1 MSKNTVNFML
11 HIKVYKSINGNAY
24 NYLLKSRDFFLV
36 RTCTVFGNRFADINL
51 KGDLF
56 GGVTTAIISLPLAL
70 AFGVAS
76 GAGAE
81 AGLWG
86 AIMVGFFAA
95 LFGGSSSLISE
106 PTGPMTVIMTAV
118 LTSMMAKYPE
128 TGMAMS
134 FTVVIMAGAFQVL
147 LGTLKLGKYITL
159 MPYSVISGFMSGI
172 GVILIILQISP
183 LLGHLAPAGGVIG
196 TLSAL
201 PDNILNLKFSELFLG
216 LLTLGIL
223 FFLPQKYRRYVP
235 AQLIAL
241 VAVTLLS
248 VIFFDTDSIRRIG
261 EIPAG
266 LPSLVLPHINAD
278 MFTTMVIDALVLGTL
293 GCIDTLLT
301 AVIGDSLT
309 RKEHDSDKELRGQGL
324 ANIISGLFGALPG
337 AGATMGTVTN
347 IQVGARSPLS
357 GIIRA
362 LVLALVVLVAG
373 GLTEPIP
380 MAVLAGIAVYVG
392 FNILDWS
399 FIQRAHKVNVQG
411 MAIMYGVMLLTV
423 FVDLIVAVGL
433 GVFISNIIIIEQLS
447 RVQARQVK
455 AISDADENSVPLT
468 DSERGLLDKANG
480 KVLFFYLSGPMIF
493 SVSKAISQQHSSI
506 SDYDVMI
513 LDLTDVPMI
522 DVTVGLAL
530 ENAIKDALD
539 ARCEVLLLCP
549 NINTRQQLEKFHVLT
564 LVPEGNTYLFRYEA
578 LQASLKY
585 VKNTDLLE
593 PT

>member
-1 MSKNTVNFML
+1 
-11 HIKVYKSINGNAY
+11 
-24 NYLLKSRDFFLV
+24 LL
-36 RTCTVFGNRFADINL
+36 GNRFDNINL
-51 KGDLF
+51 KGDIF

-95 LFGGSSSLISE
+95 LFGGSTSLISE

-118 LTSMMAKYPE
+118 LTSMMAKNPE

-134 FTVVIMAGAFQVL
+134 FTVVMMAGAFQIL
-147 LGTLKLGKYITL
+147 LGTLKLGKYVTL

-172 GVILIILQISP
+172 GVILIILQLSP
-183 LLGHLAPAGGVIG
+183 LLGHSAPPGGVLG
-196 TLSAL
+196 TISAL
-201 PDNILNLKFSELFLG
+201 PDTLSNIKLSELLLG
-216 LLTLGIL
+216 LLTLGVL
-223 FFLPQKYRRYVP
+223 FYFPKKYRKYVP
-235 AQLIAL
+235 AQLVAL
-241 VAVTLLS
+241 VVVTLLS
-248 VIFFDTDSIRRIG
+248 MLFFDSDSIRRIG

-266 LPSLVLPHINAD
+266 LPSIVIPHFNAD

-324 ANIISGLFGALPG
+324 ANMISGLFGALPG

-357 GIIRA
+357 GMIRA
-362 LVLALVVLVAG
+362 LMLALVVLVAG

-392 FNILDWS
+392 LNILDWS
-399 FIQRAHKVNVQG
+399 FIQRAHKVSIQG

-423 FVDLIVAVGL
+423 FVDLIAAVGL
-433 GVFISNIIIIEQLS
+433 GVFISNIIIIDKLS
-447 RVQARQVK
+447 KVQARKVK
-455 AISDADENSVPLT
+455 AISDGDDNVVPLSIT
-468 DSERGLLDKANG
+468 EREILDKADG

-493 SVSKAISQQHSSI
+493 SVSKAISRQHASI
-506 SDYDVMI
+506 SDYQVMI

-539 ARCEVLLLCP
+539 ANCEVLLICP
-549 NINTRQQLEKFHVLT
+549 NTETRQQLEKFHVLT
-564 LVPEGNTYLFRYEA
+564 LVPIENNCSDREQA
-578 LQASLKY
+578 LQTALTY
-585 VKNTDLLE
+585 VST
-593 PT
+593 

>member
-1 MSKNTVNFML
+1 M
-11 HIKVYKSINGNAY
+11 
-24 NYLLKSRDFFLV
+24 
-36 RTCTVFGNRFADINL
+36 FGDRFNDINL

-86 AIMVGFFAA
+86 AILVGLFAA
-95 LFGGSSSLISE
+95 LFGGSSTLISE

-118 LTSMMAKYPE
+118 LTSMVAKYPE
-128 TGMAMS
+128 SGIAIS
-134 FTVVIMAGAFQVL
+134 FTIVMMAGAFQVL
-147 LGTLKLGKYITL
+147 IGTLKLGKYITL
-159 MPYSVISGFMSGI
+159 MPYSVVSGFMSGI
-172 GVILIILQISP
+172 GVILIILQLSP
-183 LLGHLAPAGGVIG
+183 LLGHAAPAGGVLG

-201 PDNILNLKFSELFLG
+201 PETISNMKFSEFFLG

-223 FFLPQKYRRYVP
+223 FFFPKQYRKYVP
-235 AQLIAL
+235 AQLVAL

-248 VIFFDTDSIRRIG
+248 VIIFDFDDVRRIG
-261 EIPAG
+261 EIPTG
-266 LPSLVLPHINAD
+266 LPSLVVPVINGEI
-278 MFTTMVIDALVLGTL
+278 FTAMVIDALVLGTL

-309 RKEHDSDKELRGQGL
+309 RKEHDSDKELRGQGF
-324 ANIISGLFGALPG
+324 ANMISGLFGALPG

-357 GIIRA
+357 GVIRA
-362 LVLALVVLVAG
+362 LILALVVLVAS

-392 FNILDWS
+392 FGILDWS
-399 FIQRAHKVNVQG
+399 FIQRAHRVSVQG

-433 GVFISNIIIIEQLS
+433 GVFISNILIIERLS
-447 RVQARQVK
+447 RVQAKQVK
-455 AISDADENSVPLT
+455 AISDADENDVPLT
-468 DSERGLLDKANG
+468 DSERGLLDRANG

-493 SVSKAISQQHSSI
+493 SVSKAISRQHSSI
-506 SDYDVMI
+506 ADYEAMI

-530 ENAIKDALD
+530 ENAIKDAQEAQCD
-539 ARCEVLLLCP
+539 VYLLCP
-549 NINTRQQLEKFHVLT
+549 NERVREQLEKFHVLE
-564 LVPEGNTYLFRYEA
+564 LVPDENTFKFRYEA
-578 LQASLKY
+578 LNAAVNKVEQDEHQGAF
-585 VKNTDLLE
+585 V
-593 PT
+593 

>member
-1 MSKNTVNFML
+1 MF
-11 HIKVYKSINGNAY
+11 G
-24 NYLLKSRDFFLV
+24 SRFK
-36 RTCTVFGNRFADINL
+36 DINF
-51 KGDLF
+51 KGDIF

-86 AIMVGFFAA
+86 AIMVGLFAS
-95 LFGGSSSLISE
+95 LFGGSNTLISE

-118 LTSMMAKYPE
+118 LTSMIAKYPE
-128 TGMAMS
+128 TGMAMT
-134 FTVVIMAGAFQVL
+134 FTVVMMAGAFQIL
-147 LGTLKLGKYITL
+147 LGTLKMGKYVTL

-172 GVILIILQISP
+172 GVILIILQLSP
-183 LLGHLAPAGGVIG
+183 LLGHAAPTGGVLG

-201 PDNILNLKFSELFLG
+201 PETISNLKFNELFLG

-223 FFLPQKYRRYVP
+223 FFFPKKYRKYVP
-235 AQLIAL
+235 AQLVAL

-248 VIFFDTDSIRRIG
+248 VMLFDTEDIRRIG

-266 LPSLVLPHINAD
+266 LPSLVAPHIDPD
-278 MFTTMVIDALVLGTL
+278 MFVEMVIDALVLGTL

-324 ANIISGLFGALPG
+324 ANMISGLFGALPG

-357 GIIRA
+357 GVVRA

-399 FIQRAHKVNVQG
+399 FIQRAHKVSFSG

-433 GVFISNIIIIEQLS
+433 GVFVSNIMIIERLS
-447 RVQARQVK
+447 REQARQVK
-455 AISDADENSVPLT
+455 AISDADEDDVPLT
-468 DSERGLLDKANG
+468 DSERGLLDRANG
-480 KVLFFYLSGPMIF
+480 RVLFFYLSGPMIF
-493 SVSKAISQQHSSI
+493 SVSKAISRQHTSI

-513 LDLTDVPMI
+513 LDLTDVPML

-539 ARCEVLLLCP
+539 ARCEVYLLCP
-549 NINTRQQLEKFHVLT
+549 NQRTREQLEKFHVID
-564 LVPEGNTYLFRYEA
+564 LVPDNNMYQFRYEA
-578 LQASLKY
+578 LNAAVAHVESDHYQRMTA
-585 VKNTDLLE
+585 
-593 PT
+593 

>member
-1 MSKNTVNFML
+1 MK
-11 HIKVYKSINGNAY
+11 
-24 NYLLKSRDFFLV
+24 LV
-36 RTCTVFGNRFADINL
+36 HRFEDLNL

-86 AIMVGFFAA
+86 AIMVGLFAS
-95 LFGGSSSLISE
+95 LFGGSSTLISE

-128 TGMAMS
+128 TGLAMT
-134 FTVVIMAGAFQVL
+134 FTVVMMAGAFQIL
-147 LGTLKLGKYITL
+147 LGTLKLGKYVTL
-159 MPYSVISGFMSGI
+159 MPYSVVSGFMSGI
-172 GVILIILQISP
+172 GVILVILQLAPI
-183 LLGHLAPAGGVIG
+183 LGSAAPAGGVVG
-196 TLSAL
+196 TIKAL
-201 PDNILNLKFSELFLG
+201 PELIVNIDFKELFLG

-223 FFLPQKYRRYVP
+223 FFLPKKYRQHVP
-235 AQLIAL
+235 PQLVAL

-248 VIFFDTDSIRRIG
+248 VLIFDNDSIRRIG

-266 LPSLVLPHINAD
+266 LPSLVMPTFNSEMLTA
-278 MFTTMVIDALVLGTL
+278 MVIDALVLGTL

-324 ANIISGLFGALPG
+324 ANLIAGLFGALPG

-357 GIIRA
+357 GVIRA
-362 LVLALVVLVAG
+362 LVLALVVLVASD
-373 GLTEPIP
+373 LTEPIP

-399 FIQRAHKVNVQG
+399 FIQRAHKVSLAG
-411 MAIMYGVMLLTV
+411 MGIMYGVMLLTV

-433 GVFISNIIIIEQLS
+433 GVFISNIIIIERLS
-447 RVQARQVK
+447 LAQERHVK
-455 AISDADENSVPLT
+455 AISDADDDDVPLT
-468 DSERGLLDKANG
+468 AEQRSILDKAQG

-493 SVSKAISQQHSSI
+493 SVSKAISRQHSSI
-506 SDYDVMI
+506 DEYEAMI
-513 LDLTDVPMI
+513 LDLSDVPMI

-530 ENAIKDALD
+530 ENAIKDAKD
-539 ARCEVLLLCP
+539 ANCHVYLLCP
-549 NINTRQQLEKFHVLT
+549 NEQTRKQLDKFHVID
-564 LVPEGNTYLFRYEA
+564 LVPDENIYTQREQALEA
-578 LQASLKY
+578 AYQATL
-585 VKNTDLLE
+585 
-593 PT
+593 

>member
-1 MSKNTVNFML
+1 MF
-11 HIKVYKSINGNAY
+11 G
-24 NYLLKSRDFFLV
+24 SRFE
-36 RTCTVFGNRFADINL
+36 DINF
-51 KGDLF
+51 KGDVF

-86 AIMVGFFAA
+86 AIMVGLFAS
-95 LFGGSSSLISE
+95 LFGGSNTLISE

-128 TGMAMS
+128 TGMAMT
-134 FTVVIMAGAFQVL
+134 FTVVMMAGAFQIL
-147 LGTLKLGKYITL
+147 LGTLKLGKYVTL

-172 GVILIILQISP
+172 GVILIILQLSP
-183 LLGHLAPAGGVIG
+183 LMGHAAPSGGVLG

-201 PDNILNLKFSELFLG
+201 PETISNLKFSELFLG

-223 FFLPQKYRRYVP
+223 FFFPKQYRKYVP
-235 AQLIAL
+235 AQLVAL

-248 VIFFDTDSIRRIG
+248 VILFDTEDIRRIG

-266 LPSLVLPHINAD
+266 LPSLVAPYIDTD
-278 MFTTMVIDALVLGTL
+278 MFVEMVIDALVLGTL

-324 ANIISGLFGALPG
+324 ANMISGLFGALPG

-357 GIIRA
+357 GVIRA
-362 LVLALVVLVAG
+362 LMLALVVLVAA

-399 FIQRAHKVNVQG
+399 FIQRAHKVSFSG
-411 MAIMYGVMLLTV
+411 MAVMYGVMLLTV

-433 GVFISNIIIIEQLS
+433 GVFISNIIIIERLS
-447 RVQARQVK
+447 REQARQVK
-455 AISDADENSVPLT
+455 AISDADEDDVPLT
-468 DSERGLLDKANG
+468 DSERGLLDRANG

-493 SVSKAISQQHSSI
+493 SVSKAISRQHSSI

-539 ARCEVLLLCP
+539 ANCAVYLLCP
-549 NINTRQQLEKFHVLT
+549 NERTREQLEKFHVID
-564 LVPEGNTYLFRYEA
+564 LVPDENMYQFRYEA
-578 LQASLKY
+578 LNAAVAHVEADQYQRITA
-585 VKNTDLLE
+585 
-593 PT
+593 

>member
-1 MSKNTVNFML
+1 
-11 HIKVYKSINGNAY
+11 
-24 NYLLKSRDFFLV
+24 LLD
-36 RTCTVFGNRFADINL
+36 NRFTDMNL

-56 GGVTTAIISLPLAL
+56 GGVTTAVISLPLAL

-95 LFGGSSSLISE
+95 LWGGSTTLISE

-128 TGMAMS
+128 TGMAMA
-134 FTVVIMAGAFQVL
+134 FTIVMMAGAFQVL
-147 LGTLKLGKYITL
+147 LGTLKLGKYVTL

-172 GVILIILQISP
+172 GVILILLQISP
-183 LLGHLAPAGGVIG
+183 LLGQAAPAGGVMG
-196 TLSAL
+196 TLSEL
-201 PDNILNLKFSELFLG
+201 PSTLANIKFGELFLG
-216 LLTLGIL
+216 ALTLGIL
-223 FFLPQKYRRYVP
+223 FFYPKQYRKYIP
-235 AQLIAL
+235 AQLVAL

-248 VIFFDTDSIRRIG
+248 VMIFDTDSIRRIG

-266 LPSLVLPHINAD
+266 LPSIVIPHFNSE
-278 MFTTMVIDALVLGTL
+278 MFTAMVIDALVLGTL

-309 RKEHDSDKELRGQGL
+309 RKEHDSDKELRGQGF
-324 ANIISGLFGALPG
+324 ANMISGLFGALPG

-362 LVLALVVLVAG
+362 VVLALVVLIAG

-380 MAVLAGIAVYVG
+380 MAVLAGIAVFVG
-392 FNILDWS
+392 INILDWS
-399 FIQRAHKVNVQG
+399 FIQRAHKVSVQG

-433 GVFISNIIIIEQLS
+433 GVFISNIIIIERLS
-447 RVQARQVK
+447 REQSRTVRS
-455 AISDADENSVPLT
+455 ISDTDGDDKDLPLT
-468 DSERGLLDKANG
+468 EEERGILDRANG
-480 KVLFFYLSGPMIF
+480 KLLFLYLSGPMIF
-493 SVSKAISQQHSSI
+493 SVSKAISRQHTSVAE
-506 SDYDVMI
+506 YEVMI

-539 ARCEVLLLCP
+539 AKCEVFLLCP
-549 NINTRQQLEKFHVLT
+549 NEKTREQLERFHVVD
-564 LVPEGNTYLFRYEA
+564 LVPSDNTYSFRYEA
-578 LQASLKY
+578 LEAALKY
-585 VKNTDLLE
+585 IESKEKSAELE
-593 PT
+593 KS

>member
-1 MSKNTVNFML
+1 MF
-11 HIKVYKSINGNAY
+11 G
-24 NYLLKSRDFFLV
+24 SRFEDV
-36 RTCTVFGNRFADINL
+36 NL
-51 KGDLF
+51 KGDMF

-86 AIMVGFFAA
+86 AIMVGLFAS
-95 LFGGSSSLISE
+95 LFGGSNTLISE

-128 TGMAMS
+128 AGMAMT
-134 FTVVIMAGAFQVL
+134 FTVVMMAGAFQIL
-147 LGTLKLGKYITL
+147 LGTLKLGKYVTL

-172 GVILIILQISP
+172 GVILIILQMSP
-183 LLGHLAPAGGVIG
+183 LLGHAAPSGGVIG
-196 TLSAL
+196 TLTAL
-201 PDNILNLKFSELFLG
+201 PDTVANMKFSELFLG

-223 FFLPQKYRRYVP
+223 FCFPKKYRRYVP
-235 AQLIAL
+235 AQLVAL

-248 VIFFDTDSIRRIG
+248 VMLFDFDDIRRIG

-266 LPSLVLPHINAD
+266 LPSLVVPHIDAS
-278 MFTTMVIDALVLGTL
+278 MFVEMVIDALVLGTL

-324 ANIISGLFGALPG
+324 ANMISGLFGALPG

-357 GIIRA
+357 GVIRA
-362 LVLALVVLVAG
+362 LMLALVVLVAG

-399 FIQRAHKVNVQG
+399 FIQRAHKVSFAG

-433 GVFISNIIIIEQLS
+433 GVFISNIIIIERLS
-447 RVQARQVK
+447 REQARQVK
-455 AISDADENSVPLT
+455 AISDADEDDVPLT
-468 DSERGLLDKANG
+468 DSERGLLDMANG

-493 SVSKAISQQHSSI
+493 SVSKAISRQHTSI
-506 SDYDVMI
+506 SDYEVMI

-539 ARCEVLLLCP
+539 ANCQVYLLCP
-549 NINTRQQLEKFHVLT
+549 NEQTRQQLEKFHVID
-564 LVPEGNTYLFRYEA
+564 LVADENTYKFRYEA
-578 LQASLKY
+578 LKAAIRHVDSDEHQVS
-585 VKNTDLLE
+585 VV
-593 PT
+593 

>member
-1 MSKNTVNFML
+1 MF
-11 HIKVYKSINGNAY
+11 
-24 NYLLKSRDFFLV
+24 D
-36 RTCTVFGNRFADINL
+36 NRFKDMSI

-86 AIMVGFFAA
+86 AILVGLFAA
-95 LFGGSSSLISE
+95 LFGGSTSLISE

-128 TGMAMS
+128 TGMAMG

-172 GVILIILQISP
+172 GVILIILQLSP
-183 LLGHLAPAGGVIG
+183 LLGHSAPAGGVMG

-201 PDNILNLKFSELFLG
+201 PNTLVNLKFSELFLG
-216 LLTLGIL
+216 LLTLAIL
-223 FFLPQKYRRYVP
+223 FFFPSKYRKYVP
-235 AQLIAL
+235 AQLVAL
-241 VAVTLLS
+241 VAITLLS
-248 VIFFDTDSIRRIG
+248 VIIFDTDSIRRIG

-266 LPSLVLPHINAD
+266 LPSLVLPHINTE
-278 MFTTMVIDALVLGTL
+278 MFMTMVIDALVLGTL

-309 RKEHDSDKELRGQGL
+309 RKVHDSDKELRGQGI
-324 ANIISGLFGALPG
+324 ANMISGLFGALPG

-362 LVLALVVLVAG
+362 LMLALVVLIAG
-373 GLTEPIP
+373 SLTEPIP

-399 FIQRAHKVNVQG
+399 FIQRAHKVSMPG
-411 MAIMYGVMLLTV
+411 MAVMYGVMLLTV

-455 AISDADENSVPLT
+455 AISDADDNIVPLT
-468 DSERGLLDKANG
+468 DSERGLLDQANG

-493 SVSKAISQQHSSI
+493 SVSKAISQQHASI
-506 SDYDVMI
+506 DDYDVMI

-539 ARCEVLLLCP
+539 VNCEVLLLCP
-549 NINTRQQLEKFHVLT
+549 NTKTRQQLEKFRVLD
-564 LVPEGNTYLFRYEA
+564 LVPDGNTYAFRYEA
-578 LQASLKY
+578 LQASLKH
-585 VKNTDLLE
+585 VEKNNQPVLE
-593 PT
+593 C

>member
-1 MSKNTVNFML
+1 MR
-11 HIKVYKSINGNAY
+11 
-24 NYLLKSRDFFLV
+24 LLLD
-36 RTCTVFGNRFADINL
+36 NRFKNINV
-51 KGDLF
+51 KGDVF

-86 AIMVGFFAA
+86 AIMVGLFAA
-95 LFGGSSSLISE
+95 IFGGSTTLISE

-128 TGMAMS
+128 SGMAMA
-134 FTVVIMAGAFQVL
+134 FTVVMMAGAFQVL
-147 LGTLKLGKYITL
+147 LGTLKLGKYVTL

-172 GVILIILQISP
+172 GVILIILQLSP
-183 LLGHLAPAGGVIG
+183 LLGHAAPAGGVVG
-196 TLSAL
+196 TLSEL
-201 PDNILNLKFSELFLG
+201 PSTLMNIQVSELFLG
-216 LLTLGIL
+216 ILTLGVL
-223 FFLPQKYRRYVP
+223 FYFPQAYRKYVP
-235 AQLIAL
+235 AQLVAL
-241 VAVTLLS
+241 VAVTLIS
-248 VIFFDTDSIRRIG
+248 VILFDTDSIRRIG

-266 LPSLVLPHINAD
+266 LPSLVIPHFNAE

-309 RKEHDSDKELRGQGL
+309 RKEHDSDKELRGQGI
-324 ANIISGLFGALPG
+324 ANMISGLFGALPG

-347 IQVGARSPLS
+347 IQVGARSPIS
-357 GIIRA
+357 GIVRA
-362 LVLALVVLVAG
+362 LVLAFVVLVAG

-392 FNILDWS
+392 INILDWS
-399 FIQRAHKVNVQG
+399 FIQRAHKVNIQG
-411 MAIMYGVMLLTV
+411 MAIMYGVMFLTV
-423 FVDLIVAVGL
+423 FVDLIAAVGL

-447 RVQARQVK
+447 RAQAKQVK
-455 AISDADENSVPLT
+455 AISDADNDVPLT
-468 DSERGLLDKANG
+468 KSERTMLDQAQG

-493 SVSKAISQQHSSI
+493 SVSKAISRQHSSI
-506 SDYDVMI
+506 ADYQVMI

-530 ENAIKDALD
+530 ENAVKDAVD
-539 ARCEVLLLCP
+539 ANCAVILLCP
-549 NINTRQQLEKFHVLT
+549 NEQTYEQLEKFNVLE
-564 LVPEGNTYLFRYEA
+564 LIADENNCDSRKQA
-578 LQASLKY
+578 LEMALNYVQANEETAQQQTMSSL
-585 VKNTDLLE
+585 
-593 PT
+593 

>member
-1 MSKNTVNFML
+1 MR
-11 HIKVYKSINGNAY
+11 KSI
-24 NYLLKSRDFFLV
+24 
-36 RTCTVFGNRFADINL
+36 VFRGRFADIDL
-51 KGDLF
+51 KGDVF

-86 AIMVGFFAA
+86 AILVGLFAA
-95 LFGGSSSLISE
+95 LFGGSSTLISE
-106 PTGPMTVIMTAV
+106 PTGPMTVIMTAI
-118 LTSMMAKYPE
+118 LTSMVARYPE
-128 TGMAMS
+128 TGLAVS
-134 FTVVIMAGAFQVL
+134 FTVVMMAGAFQIV

-172 GVILIILQISP
+172 GVILIILQLSP
-183 LLGHLAPAGGVIG
+183 LLGQAAPAGGVMG
-196 TLSAL
+196 TLTAL
-201 PDNILNLKFSELFLG
+201 PEIISQMKFSELFLG

-223 FFLPQKYRRYVP
+223 FFLPAQYRKQVP
-235 AQLIAL
+235 VQLVAL
-241 VAVTLLS
+241 VGVTLVS
-248 VIFFDTDSIRRIG
+248 VLLFDSDEIRRIG
-261 EIPAG
+261 VIPAG
-266 LPSLVLPHINAD
+266 LPSFVIPTFNAE

-324 ANIISGLFGALPG
+324 ANMIAGLLGALPG

-357 GIIRA
+357 GVVRA

-399 FIQRAHKVNVQG
+399 FIQRAHKVSVQG

-433 GVFISNIIIIEQLS
+433 GVFISNILIIERLS
-447 RVQARQVK
+447 REQARQVK
-455 AISDADENSVPLT
+455 AISDADENDVPLT
-468 DSERGLLDKANG
+468 DSERALLDQANG

-493 SVSKAISQQHSSI
+493 SVSKAIARQHNHI
-506 SDYDVMI
+506 SDYEAMI

-530 ENAIKDALD
+530 ENAINDALD
-539 ARCEVLLLCP
+539 ADCAVYLLCP
-549 NINTRQQLEKFHVLT
+549 NVHTKQQLEKFHILD
-564 LVPEGNTYLFRYEA
+564 LVPTEQTFSFRYEA
-578 LQASLKY
+578 LNAA
-585 VKNTDLLE
+585 VKQVAQNR
-593 PT
+593 

>member
-1 MSKNTVNFML
+1 MF
-11 HIKVYKSINGNAY
+11 G
-24 NYLLKSRDFFLV
+24 SRFK
-36 RTCTVFGNRFADINL
+36 DINF
-51 KGDLF
+51 KGDIF

-86 AIMVGFFAA
+86 AIMVGLFAS
-95 LFGGSSSLISE
+95 LFGGSNTLISE

-128 TGMAMS
+128 TGMAMT
-134 FTVVIMAGAFQVL
+134 FTVVMMAGAFQIL
-147 LGTLKLGKYITL
+147 LGTLKMGKYVTL

-172 GVILIILQISP
+172 GVILIILQLSP
-183 LLGHLAPAGGVIG
+183 LLGHAAPAGGVLG

-201 PDNILNLKFSELFLG
+201 PETISNLKFNELFLG

-223 FFLPQKYRRYVP
+223 FFFPKKYRKYVP
-235 AQLIAL
+235 AQLVAL

-248 VIFFDTDSIRRIG
+248 VMLFDTEDIRRIG

-266 LPSLVLPHINAD
+266 LPSLVAPHIDPD
-278 MFTTMVIDALVLGTL
+278 MFVEMVIDALVLGTL

-324 ANIISGLFGALPG
+324 ANMISGLFGALPG

-357 GIIRA
+357 GVVRA

-399 FIQRAHKVNVQG
+399 FIQRAHKVSFSG

-433 GVFISNIIIIEQLS
+433 GVFVSNIMIIERLS
-447 RVQARQVK
+447 REQARQVK
-455 AISDADENSVPLT
+455 AISDADEDDVPLT
-468 DSERGLLDKANG
+468 DSERGLLDRANG
-480 KVLFFYLSGPMIF
+480 RVLFFYLSGPMIF
-493 SVSKAISQQHSSI
+493 SVSKAISRQHTSI

-513 LDLTDVPMI
+513 LDLTDVPML

-539 ARCEVLLLCP
+539 ARCEVYLLCP
-549 NINTRQQLEKFHVLT
+549 NKRTREQLEKFHVID
-564 LVPEGNTYLFRYEA
+564 LVPDNNMYQFRYEA
-578 LQASLKY
+578 LNAAVAHVESDHYQRMTA
-585 VKNTDLLE
+585 
-593 PT
+593 

>member
-1 MSKNTVNFML
+1 M
-11 HIKVYKSINGNAY
+11 
-24 NYLLKSRDFFLV
+24 
-36 RTCTVFGNRFADINL
+36 FGERFNDINL
-51 KGDLF
+51 KGDIF

-86 AIMVGFFAA
+86 AILVGFFAA
-95 LFGGSSSLISE
+95 LFGGSTSLISE

-128 TGMAMS
+128 SGMAMA
-134 FTVVIMAGAFQVL
+134 FTVVMMAGAFQIL
-147 LGTLKLGKYITL
+147 IGTLKLGKYITL

-172 GVILIILQISP
+172 GVILIILQLSP
-183 LLGHLAPAGGVIG
+183 LLGQAAPAGGVLG
-196 TLSAL
+196 TISAL
-201 PDNILNLKFSELFLG
+201 PNILSNINFSELL
-216 LLTLGIL
+216 LGIL
-223 FFLPQKYRRYVP
+223 TLAVLFFFPKQYRKYVP
-235 AQLIAL
+235 AQLVAL

-248 VIFFDTDSIRRIG
+248 IVFFDIDSIRRIG

-266 LPSLVLPHINAD
+266 LPALVIPHFTAD
-278 MFTTMVIDALVLGTL
+278 MFMTMVVDALVLGTL

-324 ANIISGLFGALPG
+324 ANMISGLFGALPG

-357 GIIRA
+357 GMVRA
-362 LVLALVVLVAG
+362 LVLTLVVLIAG

-392 FNILDWS
+392 LNILDWS
-399 FIQRAHKVNVQG
+399 FIQRAHKVSLQG
-411 MAIMYGVMLLTV
+411 MMIMYGVMLLTV

-433 GVFISNIIIIEQLS
+433 GVFISNILIIEQLS
-447 RVQARQVK
+447 RAQAKQVK
-455 AISDADENSVPLT
+455 AISDTDQDVVPLT
-468 DSERGLLDKANG
+468 DGERVLLDRANG

-493 SVSKAISQQHSSI
+493 SVSKAIARQHSRV
-506 SDYDVMI
+506 SDYEAMI
-513 LDLTDVPMI
+513 LDLTDVPMF

-530 ENAIKDALD
+530 ENVIKDARE
-539 ARCEVLLLCP
+539 ANCAVFLLCP
-549 NINTRQQLEKFHVLT
+549 NQQTRKQLEKFEL
-564 LVPEGNTYLFRYEA
+564 LAMVPKENTYTYRHEA
-578 LQASLKY
+578 LQAALNYVEKRTLIAPLSL
-585 VKNTDLLE
+585 
-593 PT
+593 

>member
-1 MSKNTVNFML
+1 MTFYFLKLNAG
-11 HIKVYKSINGNAY
+11 KSA
-24 NYLLKSRDFFLV
+24 
-36 RTCTVFGNRFADINL
+36 VFGSRFEDINF
-51 KGDLF
+51 KGDVF

-86 AIMVGFFAA
+86 AIMVGLFAS
-95 LFGGSSSLISE
+95 LFGGSNTLISE

-128 TGMAMS
+128 TGMAMT
-134 FTVVIMAGAFQVL
+134 FTVVMMAGAFQIL
-147 LGTLKLGKYITL
+147 LGTLKLGKYVTL

-172 GVILIILQISP
+172 GVILIILQLSP
-183 LLGHLAPAGGVIG
+183 LMGHAAPSGGVLG

-201 PDNILNLKFSELFLG
+201 PETISNLKFSELFLG

-223 FFLPQKYRRYVP
+223 FFFPKQYRKYVP
-235 AQLIAL
+235 AQLVAL

-248 VIFFDTDSIRRIG
+248 VMLFDTEDIRRIG

-266 LPSLVLPHINAD
+266 LPSLVAPHIDPD
-278 MFTTMVIDALVLGTL
+278 MFVEMVIDALVLGTL

-324 ANIISGLFGALPG
+324 ANMISGLFGALPG

-357 GIIRA
+357 GVIRA
-362 LVLALVVLVAG
+362 LMLALVVLVAG

-399 FIQRAHKVNVQG
+399 FIQRAHKVSFSG
-411 MAIMYGVMLLTV
+411 MAVMYGVMLLTV

-433 GVFISNIIIIEQLS
+433 GVFISNIIIIERLS
-447 RVQARQVK
+447 REQARQVK
-455 AISDADENSVPLT
+455 AISDADEDDVPLT
-468 DSERGLLDKANG
+468 DSERGLLDRANG

-493 SVSKAISQQHSSI
+493 SVSKAISRQHSSI

-539 ARCEVLLLCP
+539 ANCAVYLLCP
-549 NINTRQQLEKFHVLT
+549 NERTREQLKKFHVID
-564 LVPEGNTYLFRYEA
+564 LVPNDNMYQFRYEA
-578 LQASLKY
+578 LNAAVAHVEADQYQRITA
-585 VKNTDLLE
+585 
-593 PT
+593 

>member
-1 MSKNTVNFML
+1 MFT
-11 HIKVYKSINGNAY
+11 
-24 NYLLKSRDFFLV
+24 SRFEDF
-36 RTCTVFGNRFADINL
+36 NL
-51 KGDLF
+51 RGDAF

-86 AIMVGFFAA
+86 AIMVGLFAA
-95 LFGGSSSLISE
+95 LFGGSNTLISE

-128 TGMAMS
+128 TGMAMT
-134 FTVVIMAGAFQVL
+134 FTVVMMAGAFQIL
-147 LGTLKLGKYITL
+147 LGTLKLGKYVTL
-159 MPYSVISGFMSGI
+159 MPYSVVSGFMSGI
-172 GVILIILQISP
+172 GVILIILQLSP
-183 LLGHLAPAGGVIG
+183 LLGQPAPPGGVTG
-196 TLSAL
+196 TLSAI
-201 PDNILNLKFSELFLG
+201 PDIISNMKFSELFLG

-223 FFLPQKYRRYVP
+223 FFFPQQYRKYVP
-235 AQLIAL
+235 AQLVAL

-248 VIFFDTDSIRRIG
+248 VIIFDTDSIRRIG

-266 LPSLVLPHINAD
+266 LPSLVIPHFDGAI
-278 MFTTMVIDALVLGTL
+278 FTEMVIDALVLGTL

-324 ANIISGLFGALPG
+324 ANMISGLFGALPG

-357 GIIRA
+357 GVIRA

-399 FIQRAHKVNVQG
+399 FIQRAHRVSFSG

-423 FVDLIVAVGL
+423 FVDLIAAVGL
-433 GVFISNIIIIEQLS
+433 GVFISNIIIIERLS
-447 RVQARQVK
+447 REQARQVK
-455 AISDADENSVPLT
+455 AISDADDNDVPLT
-468 DSERGLLDKANG
+468 DSERSLLDKANG

-493 SVSKAISQQHSSI
+493 SVSKAISRQHSRI
-506 SDYDVMI
+506 SDYEVMI

-530 ENAIKDALD
+530 ENAIKDAQD
-539 ARCEVLLLCP
+539 ANCQVYLLCP
-549 NINTRQQLEKFHVLT
+549 NETTRQQLEKFHVIDLISSH
-564 LVPEGNTYLFRYEA
+564 NSFKFRYEA
-578 LQASLKY
+578 LNAAIKHVNGELPQPA
-585 VKNTDLLE
+585 DLLA
-593 PT
+593 

>member
-1 MSKNTVNFML
+1 ML
-11 HIKVYKSINGNAY
+11 G
-24 NYLLKSRDFFLV
+24 R
-36 RTCTVFGNRFADINL
+36 RFEDINF

-86 AIMVGFFAA
+86 AIMVGLFAA
-95 LFGGSSSLISE
+95 LFGGSSTLISE

-128 TGMAMS
+128 TGMAMT
-134 FTVVIMAGAFQVL
+134 FTVVMMAGAFQVL
-147 LGTLKLGKYITL
+147 LGTLKLGKYVTL

-172 GVILIILQISP
+172 GVILIILQLSP
-183 LLGHLAPAGGVIG
+183 LLGHAAPSGGVMG
-196 TLSAL
+196 TLSSL
-201 PDNILNLKFSELFLG
+201 PELITNVRFSELFLG

-223 FFLPQKYRRYVP
+223 FFFPKQYRKYIP
-235 AQLIAL
+235 AQLVAL
-241 VAVTLLS
+241 IAVTLLS
-248 VIFFDTDSIRRIG
+248 VILFDTDSIRRIG

-266 LPSLVLPHINAD
+266 LPSLVIPHINGE

-324 ANIISGLFGALPG
+324 ANMISGLFGALPG

-357 GIIRA
+357 GVIRA
-362 LVLALVVLVAG
+362 LMLALVVLVAG

-399 FIQRAHKVNVQG
+399 FIQRAHKVSVQG

-423 FVDLIVAVGL
+423 FVDLIAAVGL
-433 GVFISNIIIIEQLS
+433 GVFISNIIIIERLS
-447 RVQARQVK
+447 REQARQVK
-455 AISDADENSVPLT
+455 AISDADEDDVPLSDT
-468 DSERGLLDKANG
+468 ERALLDQAND

-493 SVSKAISQQHSSI
+493 SVSKAISRQHSSI
-506 SDYDVMI
+506 SDYEAMI

-539 ARCEVLLLCP
+539 AQCEVYLLCP
-549 NINTRQQLEKFHVLT
+549 NERTKEQLEKFHVLD
-564 LVPEGNTYLFRYEA
+564 LVPDSNTYQLRIDALEA
-578 LQASLKY
+578 AVSY
-585 VKNTDLLE
+585 VEADKMMFQS
-593 PT
+593 

>member
-1 MSKNTVNFML
+1 MF
-11 HIKVYKSINGNAY
+11 G
-24 NYLLKSRDFFLV
+24 SRFK
-36 RTCTVFGNRFADINL
+36 DINF
-51 KGDLF
+51 KGDIF

-86 AIMVGFFAA
+86 AIMVGLFAS
-95 LFGGSSSLISE
+95 LFGGSNTLISE

-128 TGMAMS
+128 TGMAMT
-134 FTVVIMAGAFQVL
+134 FTVVMMAGAFQIL
-147 LGTLKLGKYITL
+147 LGTLKMGKYVTL

-172 GVILIILQISP
+172 GVILIILQLSP
-183 LLGHLAPAGGVIG
+183 LLGHAVPTGGVLG

-201 PDNILNLKFSELFLG
+201 PETISNLKFNELFLG

-223 FFLPQKYRRYVP
+223 FFFPKKYRKYVP
-235 AQLIAL
+235 AQLVAL

-248 VIFFDTDSIRRIG
+248 VMLFDTEDIRRIG

-266 LPSLVLPHINAD
+266 LPSLVAPHIDPD
-278 MFTTMVIDALVLGTL
+278 MFVEMVIDALVLGTL

-324 ANIISGLFGALPG
+324 ANMISGLFGALPG

-357 GIIRA
+357 GVVRA

-399 FIQRAHKVNVQG
+399 FIQRAHKVSFSG

-433 GVFISNIIIIEQLS
+433 GVFVSNIMIIERLS
-447 RVQARQVK
+447 REQARQVK
-455 AISDADENSVPLT
+455 AISDADEDDVPLT
-468 DSERGLLDKANG
+468 DSERGLLDRANG
-480 KVLFFYLSGPMIF
+480 RVLFFYLSGPMIF
-493 SVSKAISQQHSSI
+493 SVSKAISRQHTSI

-513 LDLTDVPMI
+513 LDLTDVPML

-539 ARCEVLLLCP
+539 ARCEVYLLCP
-549 NINTRQQLEKFHVLT
+549 NQRTREQLEKFHVID
-564 LVPEGNTYLFRYEA
+564 LVPDNNMYQFRYEA
-578 LQASLKY
+578 LNAAVAHVESDQYQRMTA
-585 VKNTDLLE
+585 
-593 PT
+593 

>member
-1 MSKNTVNFML
+1 MFGQRFENINF
-11 HIKVYKSINGNAY
+11 
-24 NYLLKSRDFFLV
+24 
-36 RTCTVFGNRFADINL
+36 

-86 AIMVGFFAA
+86 AIMVGLFAS
-95 LFGGSSSLISE
+95 LFGGSSTLISE

-118 LTSMMAKYPE
+118 LTSMVAKYPE
-128 TGMAMS
+128 TGIAMT
-134 FTVVIMAGAFQVL
+134 FTVVMMAGAFQIL

-172 GVILIILQISP
+172 GVILIILQLSP
-183 LLGHLAPAGGVIG
+183 LLGHAAPSGGVIG

-201 PDNILNLKFSELFLG
+201 PETLANLDIKELFLG
-216 LLTLGIL
+216 LLTLAVL
-223 FFLPQKYRRYVP
+223 FLFPQHYRKYVP
-235 AQLIAL
+235 AQLVAL
-241 VAVTLLS
+241 VAVTLIS
-248 VIFFDTDSIRRIG
+248 VIIFDMESIRRIG

-266 LPSLVLPHINAD
+266 LPSIVIPTINSD
-278 MFTTMVIDALVLGTL
+278 MFMTMVIDALVLGTL

-309 RKEHDSDKELRGQGL
+309 RQEHDSDKELRGQGL
-324 ANIISGLFGALPG
+324 ANMISGLFGALPG

-357 GIIRA
+357 GVFRA
-362 LVLALVVLVAG
+362 AVLALVVLVAG

-399 FIQRAHKVNVQG
+399 FIQRAHKVSVQG

-433 GVFISNIIIIEQLS
+433 GVFISNIIIIERLS
-447 RVQARQVK
+447 REQARQVK
-455 AISDADENSVPLT
+455 AISDADEDDVPLT

-493 SVSKAISQQHSSI
+493 SVSKAIARQHTSI
-506 SDYDVMI
+506 SDYEVMI

-530 ENAIKDALD
+530 ENAINDALD
-539 ARCEVLLLCP
+539 ANCRVYLLCP
-549 NINTRQQLEKFHVLT
+549 NEQTREQLDKFHVT
-564 LVPEGNTYLFRYEA
+564 DLVPDENTFKFRYEA
-578 LQASLKY
+578 LKSAIKY
-585 VKNTDLLE
+585 VSPSEK
-593 PT
+593 

>member
-1 MSKNTVNFML
+1 M
-11 HIKVYKSINGNAY
+11 
-24 NYLLKSRDFFLV
+24 
-36 RTCTVFGNRFADINL
+36 FGDRFNDINL

-86 AIMVGFFAA
+86 AILVGLFAA
-95 LFGGSSSLISE
+95 LFGGSSTLISE

-118 LTSMMAKYPE
+118 LTSMVAKYPE
-128 TGMAMS
+128 SGIAIS
-134 FTVVIMAGAFQVL
+134 FTIVMMAGAFQVL
-147 LGTLKLGKYITL
+147 IGTLKLGKYITL
-159 MPYSVISGFMSGI
+159 MPYSVVSGFMSGI
-172 GVILIILQISP
+172 GVILIILQLSP
-183 LLGHLAPAGGVIG
+183 LLGHAAPAGGVLG

-201 PDNILNLKFSELFLG
+201 PETISNMKFSEFFLG

-223 FFLPQKYRRYVP
+223 FFFPKQYRKYVP
-235 AQLIAL
+235 AQLVAL

-248 VIFFDTDSIRRIG
+248 VIIFDFDDVRRIG
-261 EIPAG
+261 EIPTG
-266 LPSLVLPHINAD
+266 LPSLVVPVINGEI
-278 MFTTMVIDALVLGTL
+278 FTAMVIDALVLGTL

-309 RKEHDSDKELRGQGL
+309 RKEHDSDKELRGQGF
-324 ANIISGLFGALPG
+324 ANMISGLFGALPG

-357 GIIRA
+357 GVIRA
-362 LVLALVVLVAG
+362 LILALVVLVAS

-392 FNILDWS
+392 FGILDWS
-399 FIQRAHKVNVQG
+399 FIQRAHRVSVQG

-433 GVFISNIIIIEQLS
+433 GVFISNILIIERLS
-447 RVQARQVK
+447 REQAKQVK
-455 AISDADENSVPLT
+455 AISDADENDVPLT
-468 DSERGLLDKANG
+468 DSERGLLDRANG

-493 SVSKAISQQHSSI
+493 SVSKAISRQHSSI
-506 SDYDVMI
+506 SDYEAMI

-530 ENAIKDALD
+530 ENAIKDAQEAQCD
-539 ARCEVLLLCP
+539 VYLLCP
-549 NINTRQQLEKFHVLT
+549 NERVREQLEKFHVLD
-564 LVPEGNTYLFRYEA
+564 LVPDENTFKYRYEA
-578 LQASLKY
+578 LNAAVNKVEQDEHQGAF
-585 VKNTDLLE
+585 V
-593 PT
+593 

>member
-1 MSKNTVNFML
+1 MFE
-11 HIKVYKSINGNAY
+11 
-24 NYLLKSRDFFLV
+24 R
-36 RTCTVFGNRFADINL
+36 RFANIDL

-86 AIMVGFFAA
+86 AIMVGLFAA
-95 LFGGSSSLISE
+95 LFGGSSTLISE

-118 LTSMMAKYPE
+118 LTSMVASYPE
-128 TGMAMS
+128 TGLAMT
-134 FTVVIMAGAFQVL
+134 FTVVMMAGAFQIL

-172 GVILIILQISP
+172 GVILIILQLSP
-183 LLGHLAPAGGVIG
+183 LLGQAAPAGGVMG

-201 PDNILNLKFSELFLG
+201 PDIISNMKFNELFLG

-223 FFLPQKYRRYVP
+223 FFLPNKYRKYVP
-235 AQLIAL
+235 AQLVAL
-241 VAVTLLS
+241 VAVTLIS
-248 VIFFDTDSIRRIG
+248 VLLFNPEDIRRIG
-261 EIPAG
+261 VIPAG
-266 LPSLVLPHINAD
+266 LPSLVIPTFNAEI
-278 MFTTMVIDALVLGTL
+278 FTTMVIDALVLGTL

-324 ANIISGLFGALPG
+324 ANMISGLFGALPG

-357 GIIRA
+357 GVARA
-362 LVLALVVLVAG
+362 VVLALVVLVAG

-399 FIQRAHKVNVQG
+399 FIQRAHKVSVQG

-433 GVFISNIIIIEQLS
+433 GVFISNILIIERLS
-447 RVQARQVK
+447 REQARQVK
-455 AISDADENSVPLT
+455 AISDADENDVPLT
-468 DSERGLLDKANG
+468 DSERSLLEKANG

-493 SVSKAISQQHSSI
+493 SVSKAISRQHNHI
-506 SDYDVMI
+506 SDYEAMI

-530 ENAIKDALD
+530 ENAIRDALD
-539 ARCEVLLLCP
+539 AKCVVYLLCP
-549 NINTRQQLEKFHVLT
+549 NIQTKQQLEKFHILD
-564 LVPEGNTYLFRYEA
+564 LVPSEQTYSFRYEA
-578 LQASLKY
+578 LNAAVSH
-585 VKNTDLLE
+585 VTPSN
-593 PT
+593 

>member
-1 MSKNTVNFML
+1 MFT
-11 HIKVYKSINGNAY
+11 
-24 NYLLKSRDFFLV
+24 SRFEDF
-36 RTCTVFGNRFADINL
+36 NL
-51 KGDLF
+51 RGDAF

-86 AIMVGFFAA
+86 AIMVGLFAA
-95 LFGGSSSLISE
+95 LFGGSNTLISE

-128 TGMAMS
+128 TGMAMT
-134 FTVVIMAGAFQVL
+134 FTVVMMAGAFQVL
-147 LGTLKLGKYITL
+147 LGTLKLGKYVTL
-159 MPYSVISGFMSGI
+159 MPYSVVSGFMSGI
-172 GVILIILQISP
+172 GVILIILQLSP
-183 LLGHLAPAGGVIG
+183 LLGQPAPPGGVTG
-196 TLSAL
+196 TLSAI
-201 PDNILNLKFSELFLG
+201 PDIISNMKFSELFLG

-223 FFLPQKYRRYVP
+223 FFFPKQYRKYVP
-235 AQLIAL
+235 AQLVAL
-241 VAVTLLS
+241 VSVTVLS
-248 VIFFDTDSIRRIG
+248 VIIFDTDSIRRIG

-266 LPSLVLPHINAD
+266 LPSLVIPHIDGAI
-278 MFTTMVIDALVLGTL
+278 FTEMVIDALVLGTL

-309 RKEHDSDKELRGQGL
+309 RKEHDSDKELRGQGF
-324 ANIISGLFGALPG
+324 ANMISGLFGALPG

-357 GIIRA
+357 GVIRA

-399 FIQRAHKVNVQG
+399 FIQRAHRVSFSG

-423 FVDLIVAVGL
+423 FVDLIAAVGL
-433 GVFISNIIIIEQLS
+433 GVFISNIIIIERLS
-447 RVQARQVK
+447 REQARQVK
-455 AISDADENSVPLT
+455 AISDADDNDVPLT
-468 DSERGLLDKANG
+468 DSERSLLDKANG

-493 SVSKAISQQHSSI
+493 SVSKAISRQHSRI
-506 SDYDVMI
+506 RDYEVMI

-530 ENAIKDALD
+530 ENAIKDAQD
-539 ARCEVLLLCP
+539 ANCQVYLLCP
-549 NINTRQQLEKFHVLT
+549 NETTHQQLEKFHVIDLISSH
-564 LVPEGNTYLFRYEA
+564 NSFKFRYEA
-578 LQASLKY
+578 LNAAIEHVNGEPLPLQ
-585 VKNTDLLE
+585 TD
-593 PT
+593 

>member
-1 MSKNTVNFML
+1 MF
-11 HIKVYKSINGNAY
+11 G
-24 NYLLKSRDFFLV
+24 SRFK
-36 RTCTVFGNRFADINL
+36 DINF
-51 KGDLF
+51 KGDIF

-86 AIMVGFFAA
+86 AIMVGLFAS
-95 LFGGSSSLISE
+95 LFGGSNTLISE

-128 TGMAMS
+128 TGMAMT
-134 FTVVIMAGAFQVL
+134 FTVVMMAGAFQIL
-147 LGTLKLGKYITL
+147 LGTLKMGKYVTL

-172 GVILIILQISP
+172 GVILIILQLSP
-183 LLGHLAPAGGVIG
+183 LLGHAAPAGGVLG

-201 PDNILNLKFSELFLG
+201 PETISNLKFNELFLG

-223 FFLPQKYRRYVP
+223 FFFPKKYRKYVP
-235 AQLIAL
+235 AQLVAL

-248 VIFFDTDSIRRIG
+248 VMLFDTEDIRRIG

-266 LPSLVLPHINAD
+266 LPSLVAPHIDPD
-278 MFTTMVIDALVLGTL
+278 MFVEMVIDALVLGTL

-324 ANIISGLFGALPG
+324 ANMISGLFGALPG

-357 GIIRA
+357 GVVRA

-399 FIQRAHKVNVQG
+399 FIQRAHKVSFSG

-433 GVFISNIIIIEQLS
+433 GVFVSNIMIIERLS
-447 RVQARQVK
+447 REQARQVK
-455 AISDADENSVPLT
+455 AISDADEDDVPLT
-468 DSERGLLDKANG
+468 DSERGLLDRANG
-480 KVLFFYLSGPMIF
+480 RVLFFYLSGPMIF
-493 SVSKAISQQHSSI
+493 SVSKAISRQHTSI

-513 LDLTDVPMI
+513 LDLTDVPML

-539 ARCEVLLLCP
+539 ARCEVYLLCP
-549 NINTRQQLEKFHVLT
+549 NQRTREQLEKFHVID
-564 LVPEGNTYLFRYEA
+564 LVPDNNMYQFRYEA
-578 LQASLKY
+578 LNAAVAHVESDHYQRMNA
-585 VKNTDLLE
+585 
-593 PT
+593 

>member
-1 MSKNTVNFML
+1 MF
-11 HIKVYKSINGNAY
+11 G
-24 NYLLKSRDFFLV
+24 SRFK
-36 RTCTVFGNRFADINL
+36 DINF
-51 KGDLF
+51 KGDIF

-86 AIMVGFFAA
+86 AIMVGLFAS
-95 LFGGSSSLISE
+95 LFGGSNTLISE

-128 TGMAMS
+128 TGMAMT
-134 FTVVIMAGAFQVL
+134 FTVVMMAGAFQIL
-147 LGTLKLGKYITL
+147 LGTLKMGKYVTL

-172 GVILIILQISP
+172 GVILIILQLSP
-183 LLGHLAPAGGVIG
+183 LLGHAAPTGGVLG

-201 PDNILNLKFSELFLG
+201 PETISNLKFNELFLG

-223 FFLPQKYRRYVP
+223 FFFPKKYRKYVP
-235 AQLIAL
+235 AQLVAL

-248 VIFFDTDSIRRIG
+248 VMLFDTEDIRRIG

-266 LPSLVLPHINAD
+266 LPSLVALHIDPD
-278 MFTTMVIDALVLGTL
+278 MFVEMVIDALVLGTL

-324 ANIISGLFGALPG
+324 ANMISGLFGALPG

-357 GIIRA
+357 GVVRA

-399 FIQRAHKVNVQG
+399 FIQRAHKVSFSG

-433 GVFISNIIIIEQLS
+433 GVFVSNIMIIERLS
-447 RVQARQVK
+447 REQARQVK
-455 AISDADENSVPLT
+455 AISDADEDDVPLT
-468 DSERGLLDKANG
+468 DSERGLLDRANG
-480 KVLFFYLSGPMIF
+480 RVLFFYLSGPMIF
-493 SVSKAISQQHSSI
+493 SVSKAISRQHTSI

-513 LDLTDVPMI
+513 LDLTDVPML

-539 ARCEVLLLCP
+539 ARCEVYLLCP
-549 NINTRQQLEKFHVLT
+549 NQRTREQLEKFHVID
-564 LVPEGNTYLFRYEA
+564 LVPDNNMYQFRYEA
-578 LQASLKY
+578 LNAAVAHVESDHYQRMTA
-585 VKNTDLLE
+585 
-593 PT
+593 

>member
-1 MSKNTVNFML
+1 M
-11 HIKVYKSINGNAY
+11 
-24 NYLLKSRDFFLV
+24 
-36 RTCTVFGNRFADINL
+36 NL
-51 KGDLF
+51 KGDIF

-95 LFGGSSSLISE
+95 LFGGSTTLISE

-118 LTSMMAKYPE
+118 LTSMMAKYPA

-134 FTVVIMAGAFQVL
+134 FTVVMMAGVFQIL
-147 LGTLKLGKYITL
+147 LGTLKLGKYVTL

-172 GVILIILQISP
+172 GVILIILQLSP
-183 LLGHLAPAGGVIG
+183 LLGHAAPSGGVTG

-201 PDNILNLKFSELFLG
+201 PNTLANVSFSELFLG
-216 LLTLGIL
+216 LLTLAVL
-223 FFLPQKYRRYVP
+223 FYFPKQYRKYVP
-235 AQLIAL
+235 AQLVAL

-248 VIFFDTDSIRRIG
+248 VLLFDTDSIRRIG

-266 LPSLVLPHINAD
+266 LPSLVLPHFNAD

-309 RKEHDSDKELRGQGL
+309 RKEHDSDKELRGQGI
-324 ANIISGLFGALPG
+324 ANMFSGLFGALPG

-357 GIIRA
+357 GMVRA
-362 LVLALVVLVAG
+362 LVLTLVVLVAG

-399 FIQRAHKVNVQG
+399 FIQRAHKVSIQG
-411 MAIMYGVMLLTV
+411 MAIMYGVMFLTV

-447 RVQARQVK
+447 RAQARQVK
-455 AISDADENSVPLT
+455 GISDTDNDVPLT
-468 DSERGLLDKANG
+468 KTERAILDKANG

-493 SVSKAISQQHSSI
+493 SVSKAISRQHASI
-506 SDYDVMI
+506 GDYDVMI
-513 LDLTDVPMI
+513 LDLSDVPMI

-539 ARCEVLLLCP
+539 ANCEVLLLCP
-549 NINTRQQLEKFHVLT
+549 NTDTRERLEKLNVLDLIPADNHCT
-564 LVPEGNTYLFRYEA
+564 SREQA
-578 LQASLKY
+578 LQSA
-585 VKNTDLLE
+585 LE
-593 PT
+593 HVAR

>member
-1 MSKNTVNFML
+1 MQLT
-11 HIKVYKSINGNAY
+11 H
-24 NYLLKSRDFFLV
+24 
-36 RTCTVFGNRFADINL
+36 RFREISL

-86 AIMVGFFAA
+86 AIMVGLFAS
-95 LFGGSSSLISE
+95 LFGGSSTLISE

-128 TGMAMS
+128 TGLAMT
-134 FTVVIMAGAFQVL
+134 FTVVMMAGAFQIL
-147 LGTLKLGKYITL
+147 LGTLKLGKYVTL
-159 MPYSVISGFMSGI
+159 MPYSVVSGFMSGI
-172 GVILIILQISP
+172 GVILIILQFAP
-183 LLGHLAPAGGVIG
+183 LLGQAAPAGGVVG
-196 TLSAL
+196 TLQAV
-201 PDNILNLKFSELFLG
+201 PDILSNMDIAELFLG
-216 LLTLGIL
+216 LLTLAIL
-223 FFLPQKYRRYVP
+223 FLFPKSYQKYVP
-235 AQLIAL
+235 PQLVAL

-248 VIFFDTDSIRRIG
+248 VLFFDMDSIRRIG

-266 LPSLVLPHINAD
+266 LPSIVLPHINAD
-278 MFTTMVIDALVLGTL
+278 MLTTMVIDALVLGTL

-324 ANIISGLFGALPG
+324 ANLVAGLFGALPG

-357 GIIRA
+357 GVVRA
-362 LVLALVVLVAG
+362 FVLALVVLVAG

-380 MAVLAGIAVYVG
+380 MAVLAGIAVFVG

-399 FIQRAHKVNVQG
+399 FIQRAHKVSIQG
-411 MAIMYGVMLLTV
+411 MAVMYGVMLLTV

-433 GVFISNIIIIEQLS
+433 GVFISNIIIIERLS
-447 RVQARQVK
+447 REQARQVK
-455 AISDADENSVPLT
+455 AISDADEDDVPLT
-468 DSERGLLDKANG
+468 PNERRLLDQANG
-480 KVLFFYLSGPMIF
+480 KILFFYLSGPMIF
-493 SVSKAISQQHSSI
+493 SVSKAISRQHSSI
-506 SDYDVMI
+506 ADYEAMI

-539 ARCEVLLLCP
+539 AHCQVYLLCP
-549 NINTRQQLEKFHVLT
+549 NAQTQQQLEKFHILD
-564 LVPEGNTYLFRYEA
+564 LVPNTNMYPSRELA
-578 LQASLKY
+578 LSAAS
-585 VKNTDLLE
+585 NQLE
-593 PT
+593 QDIQLTM

>member
-1 MSKNTVNFML
+1 M
-11 HIKVYKSINGNAY
+11 
-24 NYLLKSRDFFLV
+24 
-36 RTCTVFGNRFADINL
+36 FGDRFNDINL

-86 AIMVGFFAA
+86 AILVGLFAA
-95 LFGGSSSLISE
+95 LFGGSSTLISE

-118 LTSMMAKYPE
+118 LTSMVAKYPE
-128 TGMAMS
+128 SGIAIS
-134 FTVVIMAGAFQVL
+134 FTIVMMAGAFQVL
-147 LGTLKLGKYITL
+147 IGTLKLGKYITL
-159 MPYSVISGFMSGI
+159 MPYSVVSGFMSGI
-172 GVILIILQISP
+172 GVILIILQLSP
-183 LLGHLAPAGGVIG
+183 LLGHAAPAGGVLG

-201 PDNILNLKFSELFLG
+201 PETISNMKFSEFFLG

-223 FFLPQKYRRYVP
+223 FFFPKQYRKYVP
-235 AQLIAL
+235 AQLVAL

-248 VIFFDTDSIRRIG
+248 VIVFDFDDVRRIG
-261 EIPAG
+261 EIPTG
-266 LPSLVLPHINAD
+266 LPSLVVPVINGEI
-278 MFTTMVIDALVLGTL
+278 FTAMVIDALVLGTL

-324 ANIISGLFGALPG
+324 ANMISGLFGALPG

-357 GIIRA
+357 GVIRA
-362 LVLALVVLVAG
+362 LILALVVLVAS

-392 FNILDWS
+392 FGILDWS
-399 FIQRAHKVNVQG
+399 FIQRAHRVSVQG

-433 GVFISNIIIIEQLS
+433 GVFISNILIIERLS
-447 RVQARQVK
+447 RVQAKQVK
-455 AISDADENSVPLT
+455 AISDADENDVPLT
-468 DSERGLLDKANG
+468 DSERGLLDRANG

-493 SVSKAISQQHSSI
+493 SVSKAISRQHSSI
-506 SDYDVMI
+506 ADYEAMI

-530 ENAIKDALD
+530 ENAIKDAQEAQCD
-539 ARCEVLLLCP
+539 VYLLCP
-549 NINTRQQLEKFHVLT
+549 NERVREQLEKFHVLD
-564 LVPEGNTYLFRYEA
+564 LVPDENTFKFRYEA
-578 LQASLKY
+578 LNAAVNKVEQDEHQGSF
-585 VKNTDLLE
+585 V
-593 PT
+593 

>member
-1 MSKNTVNFML
+1 
-11 HIKVYKSINGNAY
+11 
-24 NYLLKSRDFFLV
+24 LL
-36 RTCTVFGNRFADINL
+36 GNRFDNINL
-51 KGDLF
+51 KGDIF

-95 LFGGSSSLISE
+95 LFGGSTSLISE

-134 FTVVIMAGAFQVL
+134 FTVVMMAGAFQIL

-172 GVILIILQISP
+172 GVILIILQLSP
-183 LLGHLAPAGGVIG
+183 LLGHSAPPGGVLGTISMLPD
-196 TLSAL
+196 TLS
-201 PDNILNLKFSELFLG
+201 NIKFSELLLG
-216 LLTLGIL
+216 LLTLGVLIY
-223 FFLPQKYRRYVP
+223 FPKQYRKYVP
-235 AQLIAL
+235 AQLVAL

-248 VIFFDTDSIRRIG
+248 MLLFDTDSIRRIG

-266 LPSLVLPHINAD
+266 LPSIVIPHFNAD

-324 ANIISGLFGALPG
+324 ANMISGLFGALPG

-357 GIIRA
+357 GMIRA
-362 LVLALVVLVAG
+362 LMLALVVLVAG

-392 FNILDWS
+392 LNILDWS
-399 FIQRAHKVNVQG
+399 FIQRAHKVSIQG

-433 GVFISNIIIIEQLS
+433 GVFISNIIIIDKLS
-447 RVQARQVK
+447 KVQARKVK
-455 AISDADENSVPLT
+455 AISDGDDNVVPLSI
-468 DSERGLLDKANG
+468 SEREILDKAEG

-493 SVSKAISQQHSSI
+493 SVSKAISRQHASI
-506 SDYDVMI
+506 SDYQVMI

-530 ENAIKDALD
+530 ENAVKDALD
-539 ARCEVLLLCP
+539 ANCEVLLICP
-549 NINTRQQLEKFHVLT
+549 NTETRQQLEKFRVLT
-564 LVPEGNTYLFRYEA
+564 LVLIENNYLDREQA
-578 LQASLKY
+578 LKIALIHVS
-585 VKNTDLLE
+585 T
-593 PT
+593 

>member
-1 MSKNTVNFML
+1 MFR
-11 HIKVYKSINGNAY
+11 G
-24 NYLLKSRDFFLV
+24 
-36 RTCTVFGNRFADINL
+36 RFADIDL
-51 KGDLF
+51 KGDVF

-86 AIMVGFFAA
+86 AILVGLFAA
-95 LFGGSSSLISE
+95 LFGGSSTLISE
-106 PTGPMTVIMTAV
+106 PTGPMTVIMTAI
-118 LTSMMAKYPE
+118 LTSMVSRYPE
-128 TGMAMS
+128 TGLAVS
-134 FTVVIMAGAFQVL
+134 FTVVMMAGAFQIV

-172 GVILIILQISP
+172 GVILIILQLSP
-183 LLGHLAPAGGVIG
+183 LLGQAAPAGGVMG
-196 TLSAL
+196 TLTAL
-201 PDNILNLKFSELFLG
+201 PEIISQMKFSELFLG

-223 FFLPQKYRRYVP
+223 FFLPAQYRKQVP
-235 AQLIAL
+235 VQLVAL
-241 VAVTLLS
+241 VGVTLVS
-248 VIFFDTDSIRRIG
+248 VLLFDSEEIRRIG
-261 EIPAG
+261 VIPAG
-266 LPSLVLPHINAD
+266 LPSFVIPTFNAE

-324 ANIISGLFGALPG
+324 ANMIAGLLGALPG

-357 GIIRA
+357 GVVRA

-380 MAVLAGIAVYVG
+380 MAVLAGITVYVG

-399 FIQRAHKVNVQG
+399 FIQRAHKVSVQG

-423 FVDLIVAVGL
+423 FVDLIVAVSL
-433 GVFISNIIIIEQLS
+433 GVFISNILIIERLS
-447 RVQARQVK
+447 REQARQVK
-455 AISDADENSVPLT
+455 AISDADENDVPLT
-468 DSERGLLDKANG
+468 DSERALLDKANG

-493 SVSKAISQQHSSI
+493 SVSKAIARQHNHI
-506 SDYDVMI
+506 SDYEAMI

-530 ENAIKDALD
+530 ENAINDALD
-539 ARCEVLLLCP
+539 AHCAVYLLCP
-549 NINTRQQLEKFHVLT
+549 NVHTKQQLEKFHILD
-564 LVPEGNTYLFRYEA
+564 LVPTEQTFSFRYEA
-578 LQASLKY
+578 LNVA
-585 VKNTDLLE
+585 VKQVAQNR
-593 PT
+593 

>member
-1 MSKNTVNFML
+1 MF
-11 HIKVYKSINGNAY
+11 G
-24 NYLLKSRDFFLV
+24 SRFE
-36 RTCTVFGNRFADINL
+36 DINF
-51 KGDLF
+51 KGDVF

-86 AIMVGFFAA
+86 AIMVGLFAS
-95 LFGGSSSLISE
+95 LFGGSNTLISE

-128 TGMAMS
+128 TGMAMT
-134 FTVVIMAGAFQVL
+134 FTVVMMAGAFQIL
-147 LGTLKLGKYITL
+147 LGTLKLGKYVTL

-172 GVILIILQISP
+172 GVILIILQLSP
-183 LLGHLAPAGGVIG
+183 LMGHAAPSGGVLG

-201 PDNILNLKFSELFLG
+201 PDTISNLKFSELFLG

-223 FFLPQKYRRYVP
+223 FFFPKQYRKYVP
-235 AQLIAL
+235 AQLVAL

-248 VIFFDTDSIRRIG
+248 VMFFDTEDIRRIG

-266 LPSLVLPHINAD
+266 LPSLVAPHIDPD
-278 MFTTMVIDALVLGTL
+278 MFVEMVIDALVLGTL

-324 ANIISGLFGALPG
+324 ANMISGLFGALPG

-357 GIIRA
+357 GVIRA
-362 LVLALVVLVAG
+362 LMLALVVLVAG

-399 FIQRAHKVNVQG
+399 FIQRAHKVSFSG
-411 MAIMYGVMLLTV
+411 MAVMYGVMLLTV

-433 GVFISNIIIIEQLS
+433 GVFISNIIIIERLS
-447 RVQARQVK
+447 REQARQVK
-455 AISDADENSVPLT
+455 AISDADEDDVPLT
-468 DSERGLLDKANG
+468 DSERGLLDRANG

-493 SVSKAISQQHSSI
+493 SVSKAISRQHSSI

-539 ARCEVLLLCP
+539 ANCAVYLLCP
-549 NINTRQQLEKFHVLT
+549 NERTREQLEKFHVID
-564 LVPEGNTYLFRYEA
+564 LVPNDNMYQFRYEA
-578 LQASLKY
+578 LNAAVAHVEADQYQRITA
-585 VKNTDLLE
+585 
-593 PT
+593 

>member
-1 MSKNTVNFML
+1 MFKERFKDV
-11 HIKVYKSINGNAY
+11 SI
-24 NYLLKSRDFFLV
+24 
-36 RTCTVFGNRFADINL
+36 

-86 AIMVGFFAA
+86 AILVGFFAA
-95 LFGGSSSLISE
+95 LFGGSSTLISE
-106 PTGPMTVIMTAV
+106 PTGPMTVIMTAI
-118 LTSMMAKYPE
+118 LTTMVAKYPE
-128 TGMAMS
+128 SGIAIS
-134 FTVVIMAGAFQVL
+134 FTIVMMAGGFQFL
-147 LGTLKLGKYITL
+147 IGSLKLGKYVTL

-172 GVILIILQISP
+172 GVILIILQLSP
-183 LLGHLAPAGGVIG
+183 LLGHAAPTGGVIG
-196 TLSAL
+196 TLSSL
-201 PDNILNLKFSELFLG
+201 PNTLANIKFSELFLG
-216 LLTLGIL
+216 LLTLITL
-223 FFLPQKYRRYVP
+223 FMFPKRYRKYVP
-235 AQLIAL
+235 AQLVAL
-241 VAVTLLS
+241 VGVTLLS
-248 VIFFDTDSIRRIG
+248 IMFFDTDSIRRIG

-266 LPSLVLPHINAD
+266 LPSLVIPHINAD
-278 MFTTMVIDALVLGTL
+278 IFVTMIIDALVLGTL

-324 ANIISGLFGALPG
+324 ANMISGLFGALPG

-347 IQVGARSPLS
+347 IQVGAQSPLS
-357 GIIRA
+357 GITRA
-362 LVLALVVLVAG
+362 VILALVVLVAG

-399 FIQRAHKVNVQG
+399 FIQRAHKVSMQS

-433 GVFISNIIIIEQLS
+433 GVFISNILIIERLS
-447 RVQARQVK
+447 REQARQVK
-455 AISDADENSVPLT
+455 AISDADQNDVPLT
-468 DSERGLLDKANG
+468 QSERGLLDQANG

-493 SVSKAISQQHSSI
+493 SVSKAISRQHASI
-506 SDYDVMI
+506 AEYEAMI

-530 ENAIKDALD
+530 ENAIKDALE
-539 ARCEVLLLCP
+539 ANCEVFLLCP
-549 NINTRQQLEKFHVLT
+549 NKQTREQLGKFQAIDSLPKENTF
-564 LVPEGNTYLFRYEA
+564 LFRYEA
-578 LQASLKY
+578 LQTALKH
-585 VKNTDLLE
+585 VKKQD
-593 PT
+593 